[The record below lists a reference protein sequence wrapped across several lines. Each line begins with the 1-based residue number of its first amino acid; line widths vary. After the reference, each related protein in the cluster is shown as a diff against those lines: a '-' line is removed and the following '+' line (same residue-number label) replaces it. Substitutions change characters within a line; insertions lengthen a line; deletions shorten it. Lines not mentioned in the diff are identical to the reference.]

1 MRGGLKL
8 PFLTSIGILLV
19 LSVVAQTAYAAD
31 AVAEPSLWSSAVTW
45 MLTQQR
51 TFHQELI
58 DALKALTAHGGLATA
73 WSLVAGSFL
82 YGVFHAAGP
91 GHGKAVLT
99 TYLLTH
105 PHRLSRGMGI
115 AAAAAFCQGIVA
127 IVLVY
132 GLIYL
137 AGWIPRETSSAVA
150 WSERLSYIL
159 VAALG
164 ALLIWRTLR
173 SLAARFFPTKIA
185 GHSHDHDHGHD
196 HVHDENCGHAHMP
209 SGEQLENAKDFRSA
223 AGLVLAIGLRP
234 CTGAVLVLVLA
245 KALGLPWA
253 GVGAVMAMSA
263 GTGMAVASLAFLA
276 VKARHKAVALT
287 ADRGPFWRYA
297 GSGVALAGGGLLL
310 AIGISLLSASFYARH
325 PLGF

>member
-1 MRGGLKL
+1 MA
-8 PFLTSIGILLV
+8 TLLAV
-19 LSVVAQTAYAAD
+19 TLVPQMALAAD
-31 AVAEPSLWSSAVTW
+31 PTPEPSLWSGAVGW
-45 MLTQQR
+45 MMVQQR
-51 TFHQELI
+51 AFHQELI
-58 DALKALTAHGGLATA
+58 DALKALTAHGGVAAA

-82 YGVFHAAGP
+82 YGIFHAAGP

-115 AAAAAFCQGIVA
+115 AAAAAICQGIMA
-127 IVLVY
+127 IILVY

-164 ALLIWRTLR
+164 ALLLWRTLR
-173 SLAARFFPTKIA
+173 GLTARYLSARTAAGSHA
-185 GHSHDHDHGHD
+185 HDHGHHHDHGHD
-196 HVHDENCGHAHMP
+196 HDDDHCDSCGHAHMP
-209 SGEQLENAKDFRSA
+209 SGEQLENANTLRSA
-223 AGLVLAIGLRP
+223 LGLVLAIGLRP

-245 KALGLPWA
+245 KALNLPVA
-253 GVGAVMAMSA
+253 GVAAVMAMSV

-287 ADRGPFWRYA
+287 ADRGPFWRIA
-297 GSGVALAGGGLLL
+297 GNGVALAGGGLLL
-310 AIGISLLSASFYARH
+310 ILGLSMLSASFYTRH